1 MEKKSEIKYENNYI
15 MNNNENSMN
24 NDNYSQYRNMYY
36 YQKNQKTKNNAE
48 SPKVMSNKINIQN
61 NISVKDKNNSPKII
75 YHNNEMD
82 DDSFQNQNNISP
94 INKRTQVQS
103 FQLTRSINQNLSF
116 SGQKP
121 LNNFQ
126 QSFEEM
132 SFENQKQSFELNL
145 NEQNYIEN
153 STNMSNIVNI
163 DNQSSAFELC
173 FIAKKKKK
181 KYKTTTLFQAGDNQ
195 TALCFSFI
203 AEKPNKYQ
211 SNKSNDIKSNGQNLS
226 FISSK
231 LADSNNDINQSKQ
244 DIFLSVPK
252 HKNSLKIMTD
262 TNKNGKNNI
271 LKKSKP
277 KPVLQIVTNNKNK
290 KLQDNSLSNINGFP
304 SEDNKNNK
312 NVIVKNNYVFISK
325 TSPNEIS
332 NNNNQ
337 DLSFLSSMKE
347 AENLLGINGIND
359 NKIYSSNSRNISPQN
374 NKQIFSIGN
383 GMGRQLSDSGK
394 SNIIYNNYSII
405 NRQFCYLSEV
415 KEEDKK
421 YINNTPNPNN
431 YCSSA
436 KKTIKFEYYENQ
448 PTFFQINPSLNYEEL
463 LKAYEK
469 DLNNLNKREFTDFVM
484 ERVIMVQFCPYKM
497 FRVNEIEYIFNQN
510 ESKNDDEDDKDFSK
524 SEDLSEKIVDN
535 NNKGKKRR
543 KRRKKK

>member
-1 MEKKSEIKYENNYI
+1 MEKKKEIKYENNYI
-15 MNNNENSMN
+15 MNNNENSI

-36 YQKNQKTKNNAE
+36 YQNNQKKKNNAE

-61 NISVKDKNNSPKII
+61 NMSVKDKNNSPKII
-75 YHNNEMD
+75 YQNNEMD
-82 DDSFQNQNNISP
+82 DDSFQNQNIISP
-94 INKRTQVQS
+94 INKQAQVQS
-103 FQLTRSINQNLSF
+103 FQLIRSSNQNLSF

-181 KYKTTTLFQAGDNQ
+181 KYKTTALFQAGDNQ

-211 SNKSNDIKSNGQNLS
+211 NNKPNDIKSNGQNLS

-244 DIFLSVPK
+244 EIFLSVPK

-262 TNKNGKNNI
+262 TNKNGKVNN

-277 KPVLQIVTNNKNK
+277 KPVLQIVTNNKSK
-290 KLQDNSLSNINGFP
+290 KMQDNNLSNINGFT
-304 SEDNKNNK
+304 SEDFKNNK
-312 NVIVKNNYVFISK
+312 NEIVKNNYVFISK

-347 AENLLGINGIND
+347 AENLLGINGININD
-359 NKIYSSNSRNISPQN
+359 NKIYSCNSRNISPQN
-374 NKQIFSIGN
+374 NKQVFSIGN
-383 GMGRQLSDSGK
+383 GMGRKLSDSGK
-394 SNIIYNNYSII
+394 SNIIYNNYAMI
-405 NRQFCYLSEV
+405 NNQFCYLSEV

-421 YINNTPNPNN
+421 YNTDTPKPSN

-436 KKTIKFEYYENQ
+436 KKTIKFEYYETQ
-448 PTFFQINPSLNYEEL
+448 PTFFQIIPSLNYEEL
-463 LKAYEK
+463 LKSYEK
-469 DLNNLNKREFTDFVM
+469 DLNKKEIDFVM
-484 ERVIMVQFCPYKM
+484 ERVIMLQFCSYKM
-497 FRVNEIEYIFNQN
+497 FRVNEIEYIFNQD

-524 SEDLSEKIVDN
+524 SEDLSEKMVDN
-535 NNKGKKRR
+535 NNKGKKKR

>member
-1 MEKKSEIKYENNYI
+1 MEKKNEIKYENKYI
-15 MNNNENSMN
+15 MNNNDNSI

-36 YQKNQKTKNNAE
+36 YQKNQKKKNNAE

-61 NISVKDKNNSPKII
+61 NMSVKDKNNSPKII
-75 YHNNEMD
+75 YQNNEMD

-94 INKRTQVQS
+94 INKQTQVQS
-103 FQLTRSINQNLSF
+103 FQLIRSSNQNLSF

-132 SFENQKQSFELNL
+132 SFENQKQSFEINL

-203 AEKPNKYQ
+203 AEKPNKHQ

-244 DIFLSVPK
+244 EIFLSVPK

-262 TNKNGKNNI
+262 TSKNGKVNNI
-271 LKKSKP
+271 KKSKP
-277 KPVLQIVTNNKNK
+277 KPVLQIVTNNKSK
-290 KLQDNSLSNINGFP
+290 KMQDNNLSNINGFT
-304 SEDNKNNK
+304 SEDYKNNK
-312 NVIVKNNYVFISK
+312 NEIVKNNYVFISK

-337 DLSFLSSMKE
+337 DLSFLSSTKE
-347 AENLLGINGIND
+347 AENLLGINGININD
-359 NKIYSSNSRNISPQN
+359 NKIYSCNSRNISPQN

-383 GMGRQLSDSGK
+383 GMGRKLSDSGK
-394 SNIIYNNYSII
+394 SNIIYNYTMI
-405 NRQFCYLSEV
+405 NKQFCYLSEV

-421 YINNTPNPNN
+421 YNNVTPKPSN

-448 PTFFQINPSLNYEEL
+448 PTTFQIIPSLNYEEL

-469 DLNNLNKREFTDFVM
+469 DLNRKEYIDFVI
-484 ERVIMVQFCPYKM
+484 ERVIMLQFCSYKM
-497 FRVNEIEYIFNQN
+497 FRVNEIEYIFNQE

>member
-1 MEKKSEIKYENNYI
+1 MEKKNEIKYENKYI
-15 MNNNENSMN
+15 MNNNDNSI

-36 YQKNQKTKNNAE
+36 YQKNQKKKNNAE

-61 NISVKDKNNSPKII
+61 NMSVKDKNNSPKII
-75 YHNNEMD
+75 YQNNEMD

-94 INKRTQVQS
+94 INKQTQVQS
-103 FQLTRSINQNLSF
+103 FQLIRSSNQNLSF

-132 SFENQKQSFELNL
+132 SFENQKQSFEINL

-153 STNMSNIVNI
+153 NTNMSNIVNI

-203 AEKPNKYQ
+203 AEKPNKHQ

-244 DIFLSVPK
+244 EIFLSVPK

-262 TNKNGKNNI
+262 TSKNGKVNNI
-271 LKKSKP
+271 KKSKP
-277 KPVLQIVTNNKNK
+277 KPVLQIVTNNKSK
-290 KLQDNSLSNINGFP
+290 KMQDNNLSNINGFT
-304 SEDNKNNK
+304 SEDYKNNK
-312 NVIVKNNYVFISK
+312 NEIVKNNYVFISK
-325 TSPNEIS
+325 ISPNEIS

-337 DLSFLSSMKE
+337 DLSFLSSTKE
-347 AENLLGINGIND
+347 AENLLGINGININD
-359 NKIYSSNSRNISPQN
+359 NKIYSCNSRNISPQN

-383 GMGRQLSDSGK
+383 GMGRKLSDSGK
-394 SNIIYNNYSII
+394 SNIIYNYTMI
-405 NRQFCYLSEV
+405 NKQFCYLSEV

-421 YINNTPNPNN
+421 YNNVTPKPSN

-448 PTFFQINPSLNYEEL
+448 PTTFQIIPSLNYEEL

-469 DLNNLNKREFTDFVM
+469 DLNRKEYIDFVI
-484 ERVIMVQFCPYKM
+484 ERVIMLQFCSYKM
-497 FRVNEIEYIFNQN
+497 FRVNEIEYIFNQE

>member
-1 MEKKSEIKYENNYI
+1 MEKKNEIKYENKYI
-15 MNNNENSMN
+15 MNNNDNSI

-36 YQKNQKTKNNAE
+36 YQKNQKKKNNAE

-61 NISVKDKNNSPKII
+61 NMRVKDKNNSPKII
-75 YHNNEMD
+75 YQNNEMD

-94 INKRTQVQS
+94 INKQTQVQS
-103 FQLTRSINQNLSF
+103 FQLIRSSNQNLSF

-132 SFENQKQSFELNL
+132 SFENQKQSFEINL

-153 STNMSNIVNI
+153 NTNMSNIVNI

-173 FIAKKKKK
+173 FIDKKKKK

-203 AEKPNKYQ
+203 AEKPNKHQ

-244 DIFLSVPK
+244 EIFLSVPK

-262 TNKNGKNNI
+262 TSKNGKVNNI
-271 LKKSKP
+271 KKSKP
-277 KPVLQIVTNNKNK
+277 KPVLQIVTNNKSK
-290 KLQDNSLSNINGFP
+290 KMQDNNLSNINGFT
-304 SEDNKNNK
+304 SEDYKNNK
-312 NVIVKNNYVFISK
+312 NEIVKNNYVFISK

-337 DLSFLSSMKE
+337 DLSFLSSTKE
-347 AENLLGINGIND
+347 AENLLGINGININD
-359 NKIYSSNSRNISPQN
+359 NKIYSCNSRNISPQN

-383 GMGRQLSDSGK
+383 GMGRKLSDSGK
-394 SNIIYNNYSII
+394 SNIIYNNYTMI
-405 NRQFCYLSEV
+405 NKQFCYLSEV

-421 YINNTPNPNN
+421 YNNVTPKPSN

-448 PTFFQINPSLNYEEL
+448 PTTFQIIPSLNYEEL

-469 DLNNLNKREFTDFVM
+469 DLNRKEYIDFVI
-484 ERVIMVQFCPYKM
+484 ERVIMLQFCSYKM
-497 FRVNEIEYIFNQN
+497 FRVNEIEYIFNQE

-535 NNKGKKRR
+535 NNKGKKRK

>member
-1 MEKKSEIKYENNYI
+1 MEKKKEIKYENNYI
-15 MNNNENSMN
+15 MNNNENSI

-36 YQKNQKTKNNAE
+36 YQNNQKKKNNAE

-61 NISVKDKNNSPKII
+61 NMSAKDKNNSPKII
-75 YHNNEMD
+75 YQNNEMD

-94 INKRTQVQS
+94 INKQAQVQS
-103 FQLTRSINQNLSF
+103 FQLIRSSNQNLSF

-181 KYKTTTLFQAGDNQ
+181 KYKTTALFQAGDNQ

-211 SNKSNDIKSNGQNLS
+211 NNKSNDIKSNGQNLS

-244 DIFLSVPK
+244 EIFLSVPK

-262 TNKNGKNNI
+262 TSKNGKVNN

-277 KPVLQIVTNNKNK
+277 KPVLQIVTNNKSK
-290 KLQDNSLSNINGFP
+290 KMQDNNLSNINGFTR
-304 SEDNKNNK
+304 EDFKNNK
-312 NVIVKNNYVFISK
+312 NEIVKNNYVFISK

-337 DLSFLSSMKE
+337 DLSFLSSTKE
-347 AENLLGINGIND
+347 AENLLGINGININD
-359 NKIYSSNSRNISPQN
+359 NKIYSCNSRNISPQN
-374 NKQIFSIGN
+374 NKQVFSIGN
-383 GMGRQLSDSGK
+383 GMGRKLSDSGK
-394 SNIIYNNYSII
+394 SNIIYNNYAMI
-405 NRQFCYLSEV
+405 NNQFCYLSEV
-415 KEEDKK
+415 KEEDKR
-421 YINNTPNPNN
+421 YNTDTPKPSN

-436 KKTIKFEYYENQ
+436 KKTIKFEYYETQ
-448 PTFFQINPSLNYEEL
+448 PTFFQIIPSLNYEEL

-469 DLNNLNKREFTDFVM
+469 DLNKKEIDFIM
-484 ERVIMVQFCPYKM
+484 ERVIMLQFCSYKM
-497 FRVNEIEYIFNQN
+497 FRVNEIEYIFNQE

-535 NNKGKKRR
+535 NNKGKKKR

>member
-1 MEKKSEIKYENNYI
+1 MEKKKEIKYENNYI
-15 MNNNENSMN
+15 KNNNENSI
-24 NDNYSQYRNMYY
+24 NDNYSQYRKMYY
-36 YQKNQKTKNNAE
+36 YQNNQKKKNNAE

-61 NISVKDKNNSPKII
+61 NMSAKDKNNSPKII
-75 YHNNEMD
+75 YQNNEMD

-94 INKRTQVQS
+94 INKQAQVQS
-103 FQLTRSINQNLSF
+103 FQLIRSSNQNLSF

-181 KYKTTTLFQAGDNQ
+181 KYKTTALFQAGDNQ

-211 SNKSNDIKSNGQNLS
+211 NNKSNDIKSNGQNLS

-244 DIFLSVPK
+244 EIFLSVPK

-262 TNKNGKNNI
+262 TSKNGKVNN

-277 KPVLQIVTNNKNK
+277 KPVLQIVTNNKSK
-290 KLQDNSLSNINGFP
+290 KMQDNNLSNINGFTR
-304 SEDNKNNK
+304 EDFKNIK
-312 NVIVKNNYVFISK
+312 NEIVKNNYVFISK

-337 DLSFLSSMKE
+337 DLSFLSSTKE
-347 AENLLGINGIND
+347 AENLLGINGININD
-359 NKIYSSNSRNISPQN
+359 NKIYSCNSRNISPQN
-374 NKQIFSIGN
+374 NKQVFSIGN
-383 GMGRQLSDSGK
+383 GMGRKLSDSGK
-394 SNIIYNNYSII
+394 SNIIYNNYAMI
-405 NRQFCYLSEV
+405 NNQFCYLSEV
-415 KEEDKK
+415 KEEDKR
-421 YINNTPNPNN
+421 YNTDTPKPSN

-436 KKTIKFEYYENQ
+436 KKTIKFEYYETQ
-448 PTFFQINPSLNYEEL
+448 PTFFQIIPSLNYEEL

-469 DLNNLNKREFTDFVM
+469 DLNKKEIDFIM
-484 ERVIMVQFCPYKM
+484 ERVIMLQFCSYKM
-497 FRVNEIEYIFNQN
+497 FRVNEIEYIFNQE

-535 NNKGKKRR
+535 NNKGKKKR

>member
-1 MEKKSEIKYENNYI
+1 MEKKKEIKYENNYI
-15 MNNNENSMN
+15 MNNNENSI

-36 YQKNQKTKNNAE
+36 YQNNQKKKNNAE

-61 NISVKDKNNSPKII
+61 NMSVKDKNNSPKII
-75 YHNNEMD
+75 YQNNEMD
-82 DDSFQNQNNISP
+82 DDSFQNQNIISP
-94 INKRTQVQS
+94 INKQTQVQS
-103 FQLTRSINQNLSF
+103 FQLIRSSNQNLSF

-181 KYKTTTLFQAGDNQ
+181 KYKTTALFQAGDNQ

-211 SNKSNDIKSNGQNLS
+211 NNKPNDIKSNGQNLS

-244 DIFLSVPK
+244 EIFLSVPK

-262 TNKNGKNNI
+262 TNKNGKVNN

-277 KPVLQIVTNNKNK
+277 KPVLQIVTNNKSK
-290 KLQDNSLSNINGFP
+290 KMQDNNLSNINGFT
-304 SEDNKNNK
+304 SEDFKNNK
-312 NVIVKNNYVFISK
+312 NEIVKNNYVFISK
-325 TSPNEIS
+325 TSPNEIP

-347 AENLLGINGIND
+347 AENLLGINGININD
-359 NKIYSSNSRNISPQN
+359 NKIYSCNSRNISPQN
-374 NKQIFSIGN
+374 NKQVFSIGN
-383 GMGRQLSDSGK
+383 GMGRKLSDSGK
-394 SNIIYNNYSII
+394 SNIIYNNYAMI
-405 NRQFCYLSEV
+405 NNQFCYLSEV

-421 YINNTPNPNN
+421 YNTDTPKPSN

-436 KKTIKFEYYENQ
+436 KKTIKFEYYETQ
-448 PTFFQINPSLNYEEL
+448 PTFFQIIPSLNYKEL
-463 LKAYEK
+463 LKSYEK
-469 DLNNLNKREFTDFVM
+469 DLNKKEIDFVM
-484 ERVIMVQFCPYKM
+484 ERVIMLQFCSYKM
-497 FRVNEIEYIFNQN
+497 FRVNEIEYIFNQD

-524 SEDLSEKIVDN
+524 SEDLSEKMVDN
-535 NNKGKKRR
+535 NNKGKKKR

>member
-1 MEKKSEIKYENNYI
+1 MEKKNEIKYENNYI

-24 NDNYSQYRNMYY
+24 NDNYSEYRNMYY
-36 YQKNQKTKNNAE
+36 YQKNQKKKNNAE

-61 NISVKDKNNSPKII
+61 NMSIKDKNNSPKII
-75 YHNNEMD
+75 YQNNEMD

-94 INKRTQVQS
+94 IIKQTQVQS
-103 FQLTRSINQNLSF
+103 FQLTRSSNQNLSF

-145 NEQNYIEN
+145 NDANYIEN
-153 STNMSNIVNI
+153 STNISNIVNI

-173 FIAKKKKK
+173 FIAKRKKK

-195 TALCFSFI
+195 TALCFSFL

-211 SNKSNDIKSNGQNLS
+211 NNKLNDIKSNGQNLS

-244 DIFLSVPK
+244 EIFLSVPK

-262 TNKNGKNNI
+262 TSKNRKVDN

-277 KPVLQIVTNNKNK
+277 KPVLQIVTNNKTK
-290 KLQDNSLSNINGFP
+290 KLQDNNISNINGFT
-304 SEDNKNNK
+304 SEDYKNNK
-312 NVIVKNNYVFISK
+312 NEIVKNNYVFISK
-325 TSPNEIS
+325 TSPNEIP

-347 AENLLGINGIND
+347 AENLLGINGININD
-359 NKIYSSNSRNISPQN
+359 NKIYSCNSRNISPQN
-374 NKQIFSIGN
+374 NKQLFSIGN

-394 SNIIYNNYSII
+394 SNIIYNNYTMI
-405 NRQFCYLSEV
+405 NKQFYYLSEV

-421 YINNTPNPNN
+421 YNNDTPKSSN

-448 PTFFQINPSLNYEEL
+448 PTSFQIISSLNYEEL

-469 DLNNLNKREFTDFVM
+469 DSNKKEFIDFVM
-484 ERVIMVQFCPYKM
+484 ERVIMLQFCSYKM
-497 FRVNEIEYIFNQN
+497 FRVNEIEYIFNQE

-535 NNKGKKRR
+535 NNNKGKKKR

>member
-1 MEKKSEIKYENNYI
+1 MEKKNEIKYENKYI
-15 MNNNENSMN
+15 MNNNDNSI

-36 YQKNQKTKNNAE
+36 YQKNQKKKNNAE

-61 NISVKDKNNSPKII
+61 NMRVKDKNNSPKII
-75 YHNNEMD
+75 YQNNEMD

-94 INKRTQVQS
+94 INKQIKVQS
-103 FQLTRSINQNLSF
+103 FQLTRSSNQNLSF

-132 SFENQKQSFELNL
+132 SFENQKQSFEINL

-153 STNMSNIVNI
+153 NTNMSNIVNI

-211 SNKSNDIKSNGQNLS
+211 NNKTNDIKSNGQNLS

-244 DIFLSVPK
+244 EIFLSVPK

-262 TNKNGKNNI
+262 TSKNGKVNNI
-271 LKKSKP
+271 KKSKP
-277 KPVLQIVTNNKNK
+277 KPVLQIVTNNKSK
-290 KLQDNSLSNINGFP
+290 KMQDNNLSNINGFTR
-304 SEDNKNNK
+304 EEYKNNK
-312 NVIVKNNYVFISK
+312 NEIVKNNYVFISK
-325 TSPNEIS
+325 TSPNEIP

-337 DLSFLSSMKE
+337 DLSFLSSTKE
-347 AENLLGINGIND
+347 AENLLGINGININD
-359 NKIYSSNSRNISPQN
+359 NKIYSCNSRNISPQN

-383 GMGRQLSDSGK
+383 GMGRKLSDSGK
-394 SNIIYNNYSII
+394 SNIIYNNYTMI
-405 NRQFCYLSEV
+405 NKQFCYLSEV

-421 YINNTPNPNN
+421 YNNVTPKTSN

-448 PTFFQINPSLNYEEL
+448 PTTFQIIPSLNYEEL

-469 DLNNLNKREFTDFVM
+469 DLNKKEYIDFVI
-484 ERVIMVQFCPYKM
+484 ERVIMLQFCSYKM
-497 FRVNEIEYIFNQN
+497 FRVNEIEYIFNQE

-535 NNKGKKRR
+535 NNKGKKRK

>member
-1 MEKKSEIKYENNYI
+1 MEKKNEIKYENKYI
-15 MNNNENSMN
+15 MNNNDNSI

-36 YQKNQKTKNNAE
+36 YQKKKKKKNNAE

-61 NISVKDKNNSPKII
+61 NMRVKDKNNSPKII
-75 YHNNEMD
+75 YQNNEMD

-94 INKRTQVQS
+94 INKQTQVQS
-103 FQLTRSINQNLSF
+103 FQLIRSSNQNLSF

-132 SFENQKQSFELNL
+132 SFENQKQSFEINL

-203 AEKPNKYQ
+203 AEKPNKHQ

-244 DIFLSVPK
+244 EIFLSVPK

-262 TNKNGKNNI
+262 TSKNGKVNNI
-271 LKKSKP
+271 KKSKP
-277 KPVLQIVTNNKNK
+277 KPVLQIVTNNKSK
-290 KLQDNSLSNINGFP
+290 KMQDNNLSNINGFT
-304 SEDNKNNK
+304 SEDYKNNK
-312 NVIVKNNYVFISK
+312 NEIVKNNYVFISK
-325 TSPNEIS
+325 TSPNEIP

-337 DLSFLSSMKE
+337 DLSFLSSTKE
-347 AENLLGINGIND
+347 AENLLGINGININD
-359 NKIYSSNSRNISPQN
+359 NKIYSCNSRNISPQN

-383 GMGRQLSDSGK
+383 GMGRKLSDSGK
-394 SNIIYNNYSII
+394 SNIIYNYTMI
-405 NRQFCYLSEV
+405 NKQFCYLSEV

-421 YINNTPNPNN
+421 YNNVTPKTSN

-448 PTFFQINPSLNYEEL
+448 PTTFQIIPSLNYEEL

-469 DLNNLNKREFTDFVM
+469 DLNKKEIIDFVM
-484 ERVIMVQFCPYKM
+484 ERVIMLQFCSYKM
-497 FRVNEIEYIFNQN
+497 FRVNEIEYIFNQE

-535 NNKGKKRR
+535 NNNKGKKKR

>member
-1 MEKKSEIKYENNYI
+1 MEKKNEIKYENKYI
-15 MNNNENSMN
+15 MNNNDNSI

-36 YQKNQKTKNNAE
+36 YQKNQKKKNNAE

-61 NISVKDKNNSPKII
+61 NMSVKDKNNSPKII
-75 YHNNEMD
+75 YQNNEMD

-94 INKRTQVQS
+94 INKQTQVQS
-103 FQLTRSINQNLSF
+103 FQLIRSSNQNLSF

-132 SFENQKQSFELNL
+132 SFENQKQSFEINL

-153 STNMSNIVNI
+153 NTNMSNIVNI

-173 FIAKKKKK
+173 FISKKKKK

-211 SNKSNDIKSNGQNLS
+211 NNKTNDIKSNGQNLS

-244 DIFLSVPK
+244 EIFLSVPK

-262 TNKNGKNNI
+262 TSKNGKVNNI
-271 LKKSKP
+271 KKSKP
-277 KPVLQIVTNNKNK
+277 KPVLQIVTNNKSK
-290 KLQDNSLSNINGFP
+290 KMQDNNLSNINGFTR
-304 SEDNKNNK
+304 EEYKNNK
-312 NVIVKNNYVFISK
+312 NEIVKNNYVFISK

-337 DLSFLSSMKE
+337 DLSFLSSTKE
-347 AENLLGINGIND
+347 AENLLGINGININD
-359 NKIYSSNSRNISPQN
+359 NKIYSCNSRNISPQN

-383 GMGRQLSDSGK
+383 GMGRKLSDSGK
-394 SNIIYNNYSII
+394 SNIIYNNYTMI
-405 NRQFCYLSEV
+405 NKQFCYLSEV

-421 YINNTPNPNN
+421 YNNVTPKTSN

-448 PTFFQINPSLNYEEL
+448 PTTFQIIPSLNYEEL

-469 DLNNLNKREFTDFVM
+469 DLNKKEYIDFVI
-484 ERVIMVQFCPYKM
+484 ERVIMLQFCSYKM
-497 FRVNEIEYIFNQN
+497 FRVNEIEYIFNQE

-535 NNKGKKRR
+535 NNKGKKRK

>member
-1 MEKKSEIKYENNYI
+1 MEKKNEIKYENKYI
-15 MNNNENSMN
+15 MNNNDNSI

-36 YQKNQKTKNNAE
+36 YQKNQKKKNNAE

-61 NISVKDKNNSPKII
+61 NMRVKDKNNSPKII
-75 YHNNEMD
+75 YQNNEMD

-94 INKRTQVQS
+94 INKQTQVQS
-103 FQLTRSINQNLSF
+103 FQLIRSSNQNLSF

-132 SFENQKQSFELNL
+132 SFENQKQSFEINL

-203 AEKPNKYQ
+203 AEKPNKHQ

-244 DIFLSVPK
+244 EIFLSVPK

-262 TNKNGKNNI
+262 TSKNGKVNNI
-271 LKKSKP
+271 KKSKP
-277 KPVLQIVTNNKNK
+277 KPVLQIVTNNKSK
-290 KLQDNSLSNINGFP
+290 KMQDNNLSNINGFT
-304 SEDNKNNK
+304 SEDYKNNK
-312 NVIVKNNYVFISK
+312 NEIVKNNYVFISK

-337 DLSFLSSMKE
+337 DLSFLSSTKE
-347 AENLLGINGIND
+347 AENLLGINGININD
-359 NKIYSSNSRNISPQN
+359 NKIYSCNSRNISPQN

-383 GMGRQLSDSGK
+383 GMGRKLSDSGK
-394 SNIIYNNYSII
+394 SNIIYNYTMI
-405 NRQFCYLSEV
+405 NKQFCYLSEV

-421 YINNTPNPNN
+421 YNNVTPKPSN

-448 PTFFQINPSLNYEEL
+448 PTTFQIIPSLNYEEL

-469 DLNNLNKREFTDFVM
+469 DLNRKEYIDFVI
-484 ERVIMVQFCPYKM
+484 ERVIMLQFCSYKM
-497 FRVNEIEYIFNQN
+497 FRVNEIEYIFNQE

>member
-1 MEKKSEIKYENNYI
+1 MEKKNEIKYENKYI
-15 MNNNENSMN
+15 MNNNDNSI

-36 YQKNQKTKNNAE
+36 YQKNQKKKNNAE

-61 NISVKDKNNSPKII
+61 NMRVKDKNNSPKII
-75 YHNNEMD
+75 YQNNEMD

-94 INKRTQVQS
+94 INKQTQVQS
-103 FQLTRSINQNLSF
+103 FQLIRSSNQNLSF

-132 SFENQKQSFELNL
+132 SFENQRQSFEINL

-203 AEKPNKYQ
+203 AEKPNKHQ

-244 DIFLSVPK
+244 EIFLSVPK

-262 TNKNGKNNI
+262 TSKNGKVNNI
-271 LKKSKP
+271 KKSKP
-277 KPVLQIVTNNKNK
+277 KPVLQIVTNNKSK
-290 KLQDNSLSNINGFP
+290 KMQDNNLSNINGFT
-304 SEDNKNNK
+304 SEDYKNNK
-312 NVIVKNNYVFISK
+312 NEIVKNNYVFISK

-337 DLSFLSSMKE
+337 DLSFLSSTKE
-347 AENLLGINGIND
+347 AENLLGINGININD
-359 NKIYSSNSRNISPQN
+359 NKIYSCNSRNISPQN

-383 GMGRQLSDSGK
+383 GMGRKLSDSGK
-394 SNIIYNNYSII
+394 SNIIYNNYTMI
-405 NRQFCYLSEV
+405 NKQFCYLSEV

-421 YINNTPNPNN
+421 YNNVTPKPSN

-448 PTFFQINPSLNYEEL
+448 PTTFQIIPSLNYEEL

-469 DLNNLNKREFTDFVM
+469 DLNRKEYIDFVI
-484 ERVIMVQFCPYKM
+484 ERVIMLQFCSYKM
-497 FRVNEIEYIFNQN
+497 FRVNEIEYIFNQE

-535 NNKGKKRR
+535 NNKGKKRK

>member
-1 MEKKSEIKYENNYI
+1 MEKKNEIKYENKYI
-15 MNNNENSMN
+15 MNNNDNSI

-36 YQKNQKTKNNAE
+36 YQKNQKKKNNAE

-61 NISVKDKNNSPKII
+61 NMSVKDKNNSPKII
-75 YHNNEMD
+75 YQNNEMD

-94 INKRTQVQS
+94 INKQTQVQS
-103 FQLTRSINQNLSF
+103 FQLIRSSNQNLSF

-132 SFENQKQSFELNL
+132 SFENQKQSFEINL

-153 STNMSNIVNI
+153 NTNMSNIVNI

-203 AEKPNKYQ
+203 AEKPNKHQ

-244 DIFLSVPK
+244 EIFLSVPK

-262 TNKNGKNNI
+262 TSKNGKVNNI
-271 LKKSKP
+271 KKSKP
-277 KPVLQIVTNNKNK
+277 KPVLQIVTNNKSK
-290 KLQDNSLSNINGFP
+290 KMQDNNLSNINGFT
-304 SEDNKNNK
+304 SEDYKNNK
-312 NVIVKNNYVFISK
+312 NEIVKNNYVFISK

-337 DLSFLSSMKE
+337 DLSFLSSTKE
-347 AENLLGINGIND
+347 AENLLGINGININD
-359 NKIYSSNSRNISPQN
+359 NKIYSCNSRNISPQN

-383 GMGRQLSDSGK
+383 GMGRKLSDSGK
-394 SNIIYNNYSII
+394 SNIIYNYTMI
-405 NRQFCYLSEV
+405 NKQFCYLSEV

-421 YINNTPNPNN
+421 YNNVTPKTSN

-448 PTFFQINPSLNYEEL
+448 PTTFQIIPSLNYEEL

-469 DLNNLNKREFTDFVM
+469 DLNRKEYIDFVI
-484 ERVIMVQFCPYKM
+484 ERVIMLQFCSYKM
-497 FRVNEIEYIFNQN
+497 FRVNEIEYIFNQE

>member
-1 MEKKSEIKYENNYI
+1 MEKKSKIQYENNYI
-15 MNNNENSMN
+15 MNKNENSMN
-24 NDNYSQYRNMYY
+24 NDNYSEYRNMYY
-36 YQKNQKTKNNAE
+36 YQKNQKKKNNAE

-61 NISVKDKNNSPKII
+61 NMTLKEKNNSPKII

-94 INKRTQVQS
+94 INKQIKVQS
-103 FQLTRSINQNLSF
+103 FQLTRSSNQNLSF
-116 SGQKP
+116 SVQKP

-132 SFENQKQSFELNL
+132 SFENQKQSFDLNM

-153 STNMSNIVNI
+153 STNLNNIVNI

-211 SNKSNDIKSNGQNLS
+211 NNKSNDIKSNGQNLS

-244 DIFLSVPK
+244 EIFLSVPK

-262 TNKNGKNNI
+262 TSKNGKVDN

-277 KPVLQIVTNNKNK
+277 KPVLQIVTNNKTK
-290 KLQDNSLSNINGFP
+290 KLQDNNISNINGFT
-304 SEDNKNNK
+304 SEDYKNNK
-312 NVIVKNNYVFISK
+312 NEIVKNNYVFISK

-347 AENLLGINGIND
+347 AENLLGINGININD
-359 NKIYSSNSRNISPQN
+359 NKIYSCNSRNISPQN
-374 NKQIFSIGN
+374 NKQLFSIGN

-394 SNIIYNNYSII
+394 SNIIYNNYTMI
-405 NRQFCYLSEV
+405 NKQFYYLSEV

-421 YINNTPNPNN
+421 YNNDTPKSSN

-448 PTFFQINPSLNYEEL
+448 PTSFQIISSLNYEEL

-469 DLNNLNKREFTDFVM
+469 DSNKKEFIDFVM
-484 ERVIMVQFCPYKM
+484 ERVIMLQFCSYKM
-497 FRVNEIEYIFNQN
+497 FRVNEIEYIFNQE

-535 NNKGKKRR
+535 NNNKGKKKR

>member
-1 MEKKSEIKYENNYI
+1 
-15 MNNNENSMN
+15 
-24 NDNYSQYRNMYY
+24 
-36 YQKNQKTKNNAE
+36 
-48 SPKVMSNKINIQN
+48 
-61 NISVKDKNNSPKII
+61 
-75 YHNNEMD
+75 
-82 DDSFQNQNNISP
+82 
-94 INKRTQVQS
+94 
-103 FQLTRSINQNLSF
+103 
-116 SGQKP
+116 
-121 LNNFQ
+121 
-126 QSFEEM
+126 M
-132 SFENQKQSFELNL
+132 SFENQRQSFEINL

-203 AEKPNKYQ
+203 AEKPNKHQ

-244 DIFLSVPK
+244 EIFLSVPK

-262 TNKNGKNNI
+262 TSKNGKVNNI
-271 LKKSKP
+271 KKSKP
-277 KPVLQIVTNNKNK
+277 KPVLQIVTNNKSK
-290 KLQDNSLSNINGFP
+290 KMQDNNLSNINGFT
-304 SEDNKNNK
+304 SEDYKNNK
-312 NVIVKNNYVFISK
+312 NEIVKNNYVFISK

-337 DLSFLSSMKE
+337 DLSFLSSTKE
-347 AENLLGINGIND
+347 AENLLGINGININD
-359 NKIYSSNSRNISPQN
+359 NKIYSCNSRNISPQN

-383 GMGRQLSDSGK
+383 GMGRKLSDSGK
-394 SNIIYNNYSII
+394 SNIIYNNYTMI
-405 NRQFCYLSEV
+405 NKQFCYLSEV

-421 YINNTPNPNN
+421 YNNVTPKPSN

-448 PTFFQINPSLNYEEL
+448 PTTFQIIPSLNYEEL

-469 DLNNLNKREFTDFVM
+469 DLNRKEYIDFVI
-484 ERVIMVQFCPYKM
+484 ERVIMLQFCSYKM
-497 FRVNEIEYIFNQN
+497 FRVNEIEYIFNQE

-535 NNKGKKRR
+535 NNKGKKRK

>member
-1 MEKKSEIKYENNYI
+1 MEKKKEIKYENNYI
-15 MNNNENSMN
+15 MNNNENSI

-36 YQKNQKTKNNAE
+36 YQNNQKKKNNAE

-61 NISVKDKNNSPKII
+61 NMSAKDKNNSPKII
-75 YHNNEMD
+75 YQNNEMD

-94 INKRTQVQS
+94 INKQAQVQS
-103 FQLTRSINQNLSF
+103 FQLIRSSNQNLSF

-181 KYKTTTLFQAGDNQ
+181 KYKTTALFQAGDNQ

-211 SNKSNDIKSNGQNLS
+211 NNKSNDIKSNGQNLS

-244 DIFLSVPK
+244 EIFLSVPK

-262 TNKNGKNNI
+262 TSKNGKVNN

-277 KPVLQIVTNNKNK
+277 KPVLQIVTNNKSK
-290 KLQDNSLSNINGFP
+290 KMQDNNLSNINGFTR
-304 SEDNKNNK
+304 EDFKNIK
-312 NVIVKNNYVFISK
+312 NEIVKNNYVFISK

-337 DLSFLSSMKE
+337 DLSFLSSTKE
-347 AENLLGINGIND
+347 AENLLGINGININD
-359 NKIYSSNSRNISPQN
+359 NKIYSCNSRNISPQN
-374 NKQIFSIGN
+374 NKQVFSIGN
-383 GMGRQLSDSGK
+383 GMGRKLSDSGK
-394 SNIIYNNYSII
+394 SNIIYNNYAMI
-405 NRQFCYLSEV
+405 NNQFCYLSEV
-415 KEEDKK
+415 KEEDKR
-421 YINNTPNPNN
+421 YNTDTPKPSN

-436 KKTIKFEYYENQ
+436 KKTIKFEYYETQ
-448 PTFFQINPSLNYEEL
+448 PTFFQIIPSLNYEEL

-469 DLNNLNKREFTDFVM
+469 DLNKKEIDFIM
-484 ERVIMVQFCPYKM
+484 ERVIMLQFCSYKM
-497 FRVNEIEYIFNQN
+497 FRVNEIEYIFNQE

-535 NNKGKKRR
+535 NNKGKKKR

>member
-1 MEKKSEIKYENNYI
+1 MEKKNEIKYENKYI
-15 MNNNENSMN
+15 MNNNDNSI

-36 YQKNQKTKNNAE
+36 YQKNQKKKNNAE

-61 NISVKDKNNSPKII
+61 NMRVKDKNNSPKII
-75 YHNNEMD
+75 YQNNEMD

-94 INKRTQVQS
+94 INKQTKVQS
-103 FQLTRSINQNLSF
+103 FQLIRSSNQNLSF

-132 SFENQKQSFELNL
+132 SFENQKQSFEINL

-153 STNMSNIVNI
+153 NTNMSNIVNI

-203 AEKPNKYQ
+203 AEKPNKHQ

-244 DIFLSVPK
+244 EIFLSVPK

-262 TNKNGKNNI
+262 TSKNGKVNNI
-271 LKKSKP
+271 KKSKP
-277 KPVLQIVTNNKNK
+277 KPVLQIVTNNKSK
-290 KLQDNSLSNINGFP
+290 KMQDNNLSNINGFT
-304 SEDNKNNK
+304 SEDYKNNK
-312 NVIVKNNYVFISK
+312 NEIVKNNYVFISK

-337 DLSFLSSMKE
+337 DLSFLSSTKE
-347 AENLLGINGIND
+347 AENLLGINGININD
-359 NKIYSSNSRNISPQN
+359 NKIYSCNSRNISPQN

-383 GMGRQLSDSGK
+383 GMGRKLSDSGK
-394 SNIIYNNYSII
+394 SNIIYNNYTMI
-405 NRQFCYLSEV
+405 NKQFCYLSEV

-421 YINNTPNPNN
+421 YNNVTPKPSN

-448 PTFFQINPSLNYEEL
+448 PTTFQIIPSLNYEEL

-469 DLNNLNKREFTDFVM
+469 DLNKKEYIDFVI
-484 ERVIMVQFCPYKM
+484 ERVIMLQFCSYKM
-497 FRVNEIEYIFNQN
+497 FRVNEIEYIFNQE

>member
-1 MEKKSEIKYENNYI
+1 MEKKKEITYENNYI
-15 MNNNENSMN
+15 MNNNENSI

-36 YQKNQKTKNNAE
+36 YQNNQKKKNNAE

-61 NISVKDKNNSPKII
+61 NMSVKDKNNSPKII
-75 YHNNEMD
+75 YQNNEMD

-94 INKRTQVQS
+94 INKQTQVQS
-103 FQLTRSINQNLSF
+103 FQLIRSSNQNLSF

-132 SFENQKQSFELNL
+132 SFENQKQPFELNL

-181 KYKTTTLFQAGDNQ
+181 KYKTTALFQAGDNQ

-211 SNKSNDIKSNGQNLS
+211 NNKSNDIKSNGQNLS

-244 DIFLSVPK
+244 EIFLSVPK

-262 TNKNGKNNI
+262 TSKNGKVNN

-277 KPVLQIVTNNKNK
+277 KPVLQIVTNNKSK
-290 KLQDNSLSNINGFP
+290 KMQDNNLSNINGFTR
-304 SEDNKNNK
+304 EDFKNNK
-312 NVIVKNNYVFISK
+312 NEIVKNNYVFISK

-337 DLSFLSSMKE
+337 DLSFLSSTKE
-347 AENLLGINGIND
+347 AENLLGINGININD
-359 NKIYSSNSRNISPQN
+359 NKIYSCNSRNISPQN
-374 NKQIFSIGN
+374 NKQVFSIGN
-383 GMGRQLSDSGK
+383 GMGRKLSDSGK
-394 SNIIYNNYSII
+394 SNIIYNNYAMI
-405 NRQFCYLSEV
+405 NNQFCYLSEV
-415 KEEDKK
+415 KEEDKR
-421 YINNTPNPNN
+421 YNTDTPKPSN

-436 KKTIKFEYYENQ
+436 KKTIKFEYYETQ
-448 PTFFQINPSLNYEEL
+448 PTFFQIIPSLNYEEL

-469 DLNNLNKREFTDFVM
+469 DLNKKEIDFIM
-484 ERVIMVQFCPYKM
+484 ERVIMLQFCSYKM
-497 FRVNEIEYIFNQN
+497 FRVNEIEYIFNQE

-535 NNKGKKRR
+535 NNKGKKKR